1 VPQNTAYNILDLIL
15 TNFPDLIPEL
25 SVIESFVDSDHRSVL
40 FKIKTGNNYKSTG
53 KRTVFNYKKADWD
66 ELKRTL
72 LYIPWHVAM
81 LDEDINQNLIK
92 CEDLLWAAINEFIP
106 TKQVK
111 NKHTPPWIDREV
123 KNLCRKK
130 DQTSRRA
137 LRTKNPAHIERF
149 KQLRRDVKRLIN
161 KKYQAYLTTLAD
173 SVQSEPKKFWS
184 FYSVK
189 TKSK

>member
-1 VPQNTAYNILDLIL
+1 MSYLKSKQAT
-15 TNFPDLIPEL
+15 TNQQ
-25 SVIESFVDSDHRSVL
+25 SA
-40 FKIKTGNNYKSTG
+40 G
-53 KRTVFNYKKADWD
+53 KRTVFNYKKANWD
-66 ELKRTL
+66 GLKRTL

-81 LDEDINQNLIK
+81 LEEDINQNLIK
-92 CEDLLWAAINEFIP
+92 CENLLCVAINEFIP

-111 NKHTPPWIDREV
+111 NKHAPRWVDREV

-130 DQTSRRA
+130 DQTSRKA

-149 KQLRRDVKRLIN
+149 KQSRRDIKTLIN

-184 FYSVK
+184 FFSVK
-189 TKSK
+189 TNSQCFKKNTRR